1 MANLENEER
10 NISLSI
16 DLINNKF
23 LDVDLQREDY
33 ENWIPFILSL
43 NLENESYNYSEA
55 SGAAL
60 TIYEIERL
68 LSLIEEMIEK
78 KENNRVIEKYEFS
91 SSECYFDL
99 IFFDTFEV
107 NLIYV
112 EVWINIG
119 SYTEGETFG
128 YDKGFRFVV
137 DLNSLGN
144 FKNKINSQLNLLRAI
159 ES

>member
-99 IFFDTFEV
+99 IF
-107 NLIYV
+107 LIHLKS
-112 EVWINIG
+112 I
-119 SYTEGETFG
+119 
-128 YDKGFRFVV
+128 
-137 DLNSLGN
+137 
-144 FKNKINSQLNLLRAI
+144 
-159 ES
+159 